1 MIWLTVMCAKPGA
14 PICQATKSVESHY
27 TRSVHREQPLLLVKS
42 YGMLCIYAAFD
53 WYRIPL
59 RLGASFRPCFA
70 GRFGVV
76 RFHLMSTAGQMD
88 EAPAAQCTIRG
99 RVTNTTHI
107 FRDARK
113 ECYVPN
119 LTKAGQTPSSFPP
132 GLTVLQCCA
141 RSRERCHRPRA
152 RHFLLK
158 RRQRSTPLSVD
169 ATLTIIVTMVASP
182 LQPRGFNGRRRDV
195 VWLARFHRP
204 IALLSFI
211 NEIARRLDRRRQGSH
226 KLIAPFTGRFGVGV
240 QSGSDGERY
249 VQLYMCELVHIG
261 QAGSIAA

>member
-88 EAPAAQCTIRG
+88 EAPAAQCTIRREGHDYPAHFPG
-99 RVTNTTHI
+99 RPKGMLCTKSNKSGTNTQ
-107 FRDARK
+107 FFSAR
-113 ECYVPN
+113 PN
-119 LTKAGQTPSSFPP
+119 GASVLCTKQRALSPSASATFPP
-132 GLTVLQCCA
+132 EA
-141 RSRERCHRPRA
+141 A
-152 RHFLLK
+152 
-158 RRQRSTPLSVD
+158 
-169 ATLTIIVTMVASP
+169 AT
-182 LQPRGFNGRRRDV
+182 
-195 VWLARFHRP
+195 
-204 IALLSFI
+204 
-211 NEIARRLDRRRQGSH
+211 
-226 KLIAPFTGRFGVGV
+226 
-240 QSGSDGERY
+240 
-249 VQLYMCELVHIG
+249 
-261 QAGSIAA
+261 